1 MHYFILAFIVMVGKC
16 AKIGG
21 TQGFSAQ
28 LLDIVGHRDLG
39 HLNRTGFGSSV
50 RVQNTISI
58 VEAATCYRG

>member
-1 MHYFILAFIVMVGKC
+1 MHYFILAFVVMVGKC

-39 HLNRTGFGSSV
+39 TLVKNDYIWTLRLVGMGV
-50 RVQNTISI
+50 AWGAWVG
-58 VEAATCYRG
+58 YG